1 MTNLSSKHMPHSAA
15 SEYFRLSLAKLG
27 TLNIDI
33 TPINYALV
41 YYYISGDDIDLNSRL
56 DDLFTNWS
64 DSAAKALFFEFI
76 GPQIPKIDDQLHQDL
91 LTTIA
96 HILGLVIEVSDES
109 VLSSDSLTTNL
120 EALSAS
126 EDPKVILSIA
136 SEIVAETR
144 TFVNRTKRFT
154 KSLHETSNQI
164 QSLHEQLD
172 TAKKQATVDAL
183 TGLQNR
189 RGFDETLNTLLANST
204 ASSEHALLLLDVDH
218 FKNVNDSF
226 GHLVGDKILIGIA
239 NQLARKMRGNDY
251 LARFGGEEF
260 AILLKDTPLKGA
272 IIAAEHLR
280 ESVET
285 RRWRQTKSGK
295 EIGQITISIGIATIQ
310 HTESVDN
317 LLERCDAALYEAK
330 SLGRNRTKV
339 AD

>member
-1 MTNLSSKHMPHSAA
+1 MTNLSSEQTSSSTA

-27 TLNIDI
+27 AANIDI
-33 TPINYALV
+33 TPINYALA
-41 YYYISGDDIDLNSRL
+41 YYYVSGDDIDLNSRL
-56 DDLFTNWS
+56 DDLFTSWS
-64 DSAAKALFFEFI
+64 DTAAKALFFEFI
-76 GPQIPKIDDQLHQDL
+76 GPQIPQADDQLHQNL
-91 LTTIA
+91 LSTIA
-96 HILGLVIEVSDES
+96 HILGLVIEISDES
-109 VLSSDSLTTNL
+109 VLSSDSLTHNL
-120 EALSAS
+120 DILSAS
-126 EDPKVILSIA
+126 TNPTEILKIA

-144 TFVNRTKRFT
+144 TFVDKTKKF
-154 KSLHETSNQI
+154 KESLHETSNEI
-164 QSLHEQLD
+164 QTLHQQLD
-172 TAKKQATVDAL
+172 KAKKQATVDAL

-189 RGFDETLNTLLANST
+189 RGFDEALTALLNDST

-226 GHLVGDKILIGIA
+226 GHLVGDKILIGVA

-280 ESVET
+280 ESVEK

-310 HTESVDN
+310 HNESIDN
-317 LLERCDAALYEAK
+317 LLERCDAALYQAK
-330 SLGRNRTKV
+330 SNGRNRIEIAK
-339 AD
+339 